1 MTPRHHAV
9 PAVRQALAATGFAG
23 GTGSP
28 ARQVIAGEG
37 TMSIGNISGASALL
51 SQLLNPNQN
60 ATTATSLVSAAP
72 STSSTGSSTG
82 SSSVSGANATQDL
95 QSFMSALI
103 QELRQSGAAAG
114 SVGSST
120 VSGSAPSSVAASQ
133 SGGHHGHGGH
143 GGHGHGQVSTQLQSL
158 LQELSGTSTT
168 ASSNSAASIVGS
180 GSPAS
185 SSLQASFQRLMQ
197 DVKTGPNIGQ
207 MLRATA

>member
-9 PAVRQALAATGFAG
+9 PAVRQALAATGSAG

-28 ARQVIAGEG
+28 AWQVIAGEG

-72 STSSTGSSTG
+72 TTSSTGA
-82 SSSVSGANATQDL
+82 SSVSGANATQDL
-95 QSFMSALI
+95 QTFMSALI
-103 QELRQSGAAAG
+103 QELRQSGAAGG

-143 GGHGHGQVSTQLQSL
+143 GGHGPGQVSTQLQSL

-168 ASSNSAASIVGS
+168 AGSNSAASIVGS
-180 GSPAS
+180 GSSVS

>member
-1 MTPRHHAV
+1 
-9 PAVRQALAATGFAG
+9 
-23 GTGSP
+23 
-28 ARQVIAGEG
+28 
-37 TMSIGNISGASALL
+37 
-51 SQLLNPNQN
+51 
-60 ATTATSLVSAAP
+60 
-72 STSSTGSSTG
+72 
-82 SSSVSGANATQDL
+82 
-95 QSFMSALI
+95 MSALI

>member
-9 PAVRQALAATGFAG
+9 PAVRQALAATGSAG

-60 ATTATSLVSAAP
+60 ATTATSLVSASP
-72 STSSTGSSTG
+72 STSSTGPG
-82 SSSVSGANATQDL
+82 SVSGANATQDL

-103 QELRQSGAAAG
+103 QELRQSGAAAS

-120 VSGSAPSSVAASQ
+120 VSGSAPSSVAAAQ

-143 GGHGHGQVSTQLQSL
+143 GGHGHGQVSTRLQSL
-158 LQELSGTSTT
+158 LQELSGTSST
-168 ASSNSAASIVGS
+168 ASSNSVAGIVGS

-185 SSLQASFQRLMQ
+185 SNLQASFQRLMQ

-207 MLRATA
+207 MLRASA